1 MDIVAC
7 GSRPS
12 RKVGPSSFT
21 CPVDATDYDESFDVA
36 DKRLYEA
43 KSTGRNRVVGAE
55 SLAED
60 LPDAMAQAG

>member
-1 MDIVAC
+1 MDIIAC
-7 GSRPS
+7 GSRPP
-12 RKVGPSSFT
+12 RKVGPWSFT

-60 LPDAMAQAG
+60 LPDPVAQAG